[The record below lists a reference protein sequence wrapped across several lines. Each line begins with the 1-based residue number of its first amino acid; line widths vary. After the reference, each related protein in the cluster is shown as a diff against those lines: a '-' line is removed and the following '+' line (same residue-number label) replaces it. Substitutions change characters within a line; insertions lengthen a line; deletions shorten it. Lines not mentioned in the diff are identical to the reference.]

1 MEMLKN
7 KWVLGMAAFLL
18 ATVVVYLF
26 VPLFKVSIFGIDTGL
41 DYLKIVF
48 KTKNVSNIVSFLL
61 PFIGCIGGIACG
73 LCKGRGP
80 HILTVAFSLLPVMFF
95 SYFIIM
101 LQKYASAKIMG
112 IELVSVFDLV
122 GNGIW
127 LGLLSSL
134 LALAASVMLVVSDK
148 NKFKS

>member
-80 HILTVAFSLLPVMFF
+80 HILTGAFSLLPVMFF

-122 GNGIW
+122 GSGIW

>member
-1 MEMLKN
+1 
-7 KWVLGMAAFLL
+7 MAAFLL

-122 GNGIW
+122 GSGIW

>member
-122 GNGIW
+122 GSGIW

-134 LALAASVMLVVSDK
+134 LALVASVMLVVSDK

>member
-1 MEMLKN
+1 
-7 KWVLGMAAFLL
+7 MAAFLL
-18 ATVVVYLF
+18 ASVVVYLF

-61 PFIGCIGGIACG
+61 PFIGCIGGVACG

-122 GNGIW
+122 GSGIW

>member
-18 ATVVVYLF
+18 TTVVVYLF

-122 GNGIW
+122 GSGIW

>member
-48 KTKNVSNIVSFLL
+48 KTKNVSSIVSFLL

-122 GNGIW
+122 GSGIW

>member
-18 ATVVVYLF
+18 ASVVVYLF

-61 PFIGCIGGIACG
+61 PFIGCIGGITCG

-122 GNGIW
+122 GSGIW

>member
-18 ATVVVYLF
+18 ATVVVVLF

-122 GNGIW
+122 GSGIW

>member
-41 DYLKIVF
+41 DYLKIVS

-122 GNGIW
+122 GSGIW

>member
-1 MEMLKN
+1 MGMLKN

-122 GNGIW
+122 GSGIW

>member
-1 MEMLKN
+1 MEMLKI

-18 ATVVVYLF
+18 ASVVVYLF

-122 GNGIW
+122 GSGIW

>member
-61 PFIGCIGGIACG
+61 PFIGCVGGVACG

-122 GNGIW
+122 GSGIW

>member
-48 KTKNVSNIVSFLL
+48 KTKNVSYIVSFLL

-122 GNGIW
+122 GSGIW

>member
-18 ATVVVYLF
+18 ASVVVYLF

-61 PFIGCIGGIACG
+61 PFIGCIGGVACG

-122 GNGIW
+122 GSGIW

>member
-18 ATVVVYLF
+18 ASVVVYLF

-61 PFIGCIGGIACG
+61 PFIGCIGGVACG

-80 HILTVAFSLLPVMFF
+80 HILTAAFSLLPVMFF

-122 GNGIW
+122 GSGIW

>member
-122 GNGIW
+122 GSGIW

>member
-18 ATVVVYLF
+18 ANVVVYLF

-48 KTKNVSNIVSFLL
+48 KTKNVSNIVSLLL

-73 LCKGRGP
+73 LCNGRGP

-101 LQKYASAKIMG
+101 LQKYASANIMG
-112 IELVSVFDLV
+112 IELVAVFDLV
-122 GNGIW
+122 GSGIW

>member
-7 KWVLGMAAFLL
+7 KRVLGMAAFLL

-122 GNGIW
+122 GSGIW

>member
-18 ATVVVYLF
+18 ATVVIYLF

-122 GNGIW
+122 GSGIW

>member
-61 PFIGCIGGIACG
+61 PVIGCIGGIACG

-122 GNGIW
+122 GSGIW

>member
-18 ATVVVYLF
+18 ASVVVYLF

-61 PFIGCIGGIACG
+61 PFIGCIGGVACG

-122 GNGIW
+122 GSGIW

-134 LALAASVMLVVSDK
+134 LALAASVMLVESDK

>member
-26 VPLFKVSIFGIDTGL
+26 VPLFKVTIFGIDTGL

-122 GNGIW
+122 GSGIW

>member
-122 GNGIW
+122 GSGIW

-148 NKFKS
+148 NKFKP

>member
-18 ATVVVYLF
+18 ATVVVYIF

-122 GNGIW
+122 GSGIW

>member
-112 IELVSVFDLV
+112 VELVSVFDLV
-122 GNGIW
+122 GSGIW

>member
-112 IELVSVFDLV
+112 IELVSAFDLV
-122 GNGIW
+122 GSGIW

>member
-41 DYLKIVF
+41 GYLKIVF

-122 GNGIW
+122 GSGIW

>member
-101 LQKYASAKIMG
+101 LQKYTSAKIMG

-122 GNGIW
+122 GSGIW
-127 LGLLSSL
+127 LSLLSSL

>member
-80 HILTVAFSLLPVMFF
+80 HILTVVFSLLPVMFF

-122 GNGIW
+122 GSGIW

>member
-1 MEMLKN
+1 MEMFKN

-122 GNGIW
+122 GSGIW

>member
-122 GNGIW
+122 GSSMW
-127 LGLLSSL
+127 LSLLSSL

>member
-1 MEMLKN
+1 MGMFKN

-122 GNGIW
+122 GSGIW

>member
-7 KWVLGMAAFLL
+7 KWVLGMAAFML

-122 GNGIW
+122 GSGIW

>member
-7 KWVLGMAAFLL
+7 KWVLGMAGFLL

-122 GNGIW
+122 GSGIW

>member
-61 PFIGCIGGIACG
+61 PFIGCIGGITCG

-122 GNGIW
+122 GSGIW

>member
-41 DYLKIVF
+41 DYLKIVL
-48 KTKNVSNIVSFLL
+48 KTKNMANIVSFLL
-61 PFIGCIGGIACG
+61 PFIGCVGGVACG

-122 GNGIW
+122 GSGIW

>member
-61 PFIGCIGGIACG
+61 PFIGCIGGIVCG

-95 SYFIIM
+95 SYFII
-101 LQKYASAKIMG
+101 
-112 IELVSVFDLV
+112 F
-122 GNGIW
+122 
-127 LGLLSSL
+127 LGS
-134 LALAASVMLVVSDK
+134 
-148 NKFKS
+148 

>member
-1 MEMLKN
+1 MLKN

-18 ATVVVYLF
+18 VTVVVYLF

-41 DYLKIVF
+41 DYLKIVI
-48 KTKNVSNIVSFLL
+48 KTKNVANIVSFLL
-61 PFIGCIGGIACG
+61 PFIGCIGGIAYG

-122 GNGIW
+122 GSGIW

>member
-101 LQKYASAKIMG
+101 LQKYESAKIMG

-122 GNGIW
+122 GSGIW

>member
-80 HILTVAFSLLPVMFF
+80 HILTVAFSLLLVMFF

-122 GNGIW
+122 GSGIW